1 VRRRV
6 ESNSKHCGRMRPR
19 LQNALIERM
28 SGTRGTG
35 VYSRR
40 PDMLKRILRGIV
52 KMVASLAGVVFLL
65 DNRISGTGGTVLLGS
80 IIVLFLCLFVWIIF
94 LRDDADEDDTGYW
107 PPPPE
112 K

>member
-1 VRRRV
+1 
-6 ESNSKHCGRMRPR
+6 
-19 LQNALIERM
+19 
-28 SGTRGTG
+28 
-35 VYSRR
+35 
-40 PDMLKRILRGIV
+40 
-52 KMVASLAGVVFLL
+52 L